1 MLNQT
6 EDKDGGREEVT
17 CDTRRI
23 HRPSALGT
31 ESSDSNGSGWQMLC
45 KGRLEDTARPGFDS
59 HLYP

>member
-6 EDKDGGREEVT
+6 ECKDGGREEVT
-17 CDTRRI
+17 CDTRRM

-31 ESSDSNGSGWQMLC
+31 EPSDNSGSGGHMLF

-59 HLYP
+59 RLYP